1 MSTKFLAQ
9 VVRDAV
15 RNQQFDNAVAAIHE
29 LQPVDIA
36 EILAQLKPAQAW
48 ALLKKLPR
56 RSEAFEYFDAE
67 QQVRM
72 ADQAPRGGFAPL
84 GGAIAA
90 DASADLFKR
99 LTYKQKAMMS

>member
-48 ALLKKLPR
+48 ALLIKLPQR
-56 RSEAFEYFDAE
+56 AEVCEYFDAV

-72 ADQAPRGGFAPL
+72 AEQAPRGGLAPL
-84 GGAIAA
+84 LAA
-90 DASADLFKR
+90 TAPGERADLFIR
-99 LTYKQKAMMS
+99 STEQLHD